1 MNIPAS
7 PVNTPAR
14 IFIGTS
20 NVVLPGAKNTF
31 PVQFQTLSRLAYYS
45 FLFNSVEINSTFYK
59 TPLHKTTERWRHETQ
74 PSFRFTVKLSKVV
87 THQKGLAFNKSDID
101 DFMRTMSG
109 TGSKKGCLLVQFP
122 ASITED
128 YFEKVVAILKRIR
141 RNNRNNDWQTVVEF
155 RHDSW
160 YEPHVYRMLSKH
172 QAQLV
177 IHDKRGSRTPQSAP
191 VTSVV
196 YLRLHGPNGDYRG
209 TYGQE
214 TLTDYSLKIK
224 RWVKHGKTVYVYFNN
239 TMGSAFSDAR
249 LLQSLVNGSQ
259 DEESSKCVE

>member
-1 MNIPAS
+1 MDIPAS
-7 PVNTPAR
+7 KVETQAR

-31 PVQFQTLSRLAYYS
+31 PVQFQNLSRLAYYS
-45 FLFNSVEINSTFYK
+45 FLFNSIEINSTFYK
-59 TPLHKTTERWRHETQ
+59 TPLFKTCERWSHETQ

-87 THQKGLAFNKSDID
+87 THQRGLAFNERDID
-101 DFMRTMSG
+101 DFMQIMSG

-141 RNNRNNDWQTVVEF
+141 RNNRNNDWKTVVEF

-160 YEPHVYRMLSKH
+160 YEPHVYRMLLKH
-172 QAQLV
+172 QAHLV
-177 IHDKRGSRTPQSAP
+177 FHDKRGSRTPQSAP
-191 VTSVV
+191 VTSVA

-209 TYGQE
+209 TYQQD
-214 TLTDYSLKIK
+214 TLIDYSLKIK
-224 RWVKHGKTVYVYFNN
+224 RWVMEGKTVYVHFNN
-239 TMGSAFSDAR
+239 TMGSAYSDAR
-249 LLQSLVNGSQ
+249 LLQALANDSQ
-259 DEESSKCVE
+259 IMNEESL